1 MVYFQQSLFGRTSW
15 ERFFQMT
22 GWTLEPCSQRSQP
35 PIFQCLLLEDGQ
47 EPEWCEGIRPISHG
61 GSWMPSI
68 GQAPDWHDG
77 SVSLLWQTLEDNV
90 PPKYF
95 LSPAQCSQ
103 FLRLA
108 EIAGCPPPAE
118 IEALLLKQGGVYRS
132 PDPFRMRA
140 SAKERTAEAFRNSF
154 GLPTDPF
161 PTLLASAVSPFAFWY
176 EDDPAGGCVRFPTE
190 RECERLMGLPE
201 GWTKCGADGEEIL
214 SAHRYRALGNA
225 IALPCAEYIVRGIY
239 DVLTRRC

>member
-1 MVYFQQSLFGRTSW
+1 MQTEGRSRGQSESDSQNTQRLGR
-15 ERFFQMT
+15 ELMT
-22 GWTLEPCSQRSQP
+22 PSELATMPGDRCILQLRGLP
-35 PIFQCLLLEDGQ
+35 PFYSKKYDLKQHPNYKYTAEADKVKNAFDLNSLVTRRMDKMCIRDSLEDGQ

-77 SVSLLWQTLEDNV
+77 SASLLWQTLEDNV
-90 PPKYF
+90 PTKYF

-132 PDPFRMRA
+132 PDPC
-140 SAKERTAEAFRNSF
+140 
-154 GLPTDPF
+154 
-161 PTLLASAVSPFAFWY
+161 LLY
-176 EDDPAGGCVRFPTE
+176 TYRCV
-190 RECERLMGLPE
+190 
-201 GWTKCGADGEEIL
+201 
-214 SAHRYRALGNA
+214 
-225 IALPCAEYIVRGIY
+225 
-239 DVLTRRC
+239 